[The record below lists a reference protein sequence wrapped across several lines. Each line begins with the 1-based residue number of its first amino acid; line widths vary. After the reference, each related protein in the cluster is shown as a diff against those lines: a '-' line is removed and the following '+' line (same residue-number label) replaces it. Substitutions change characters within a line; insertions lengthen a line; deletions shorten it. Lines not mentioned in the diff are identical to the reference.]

1 MGLPFLNR
9 QAKRRDQIVAI
20 DLGGRSTKAVHLQR
34 RGEFFSLVNYALM
47 DAPVYEKSMSSEILA
62 DHLRNVRDSLG
73 SGRTRQVTLAMSV
86 TDTMFR
92 QVEVPLMPVADLR
105 QMLKFNSK
113 NYLQQELPNHIFDC
127 CYVISRTPAR
137 PAEGAKPGAA
147 NIQKQKV
154 AVGGIKKTLID
165 DIQAAIKGAGLIP
178 DQVVPG
184 MIGPT
189 NAFEMAEPEIYAKDA
204 VALVDIG
211 FKNSTVTIL
220 DAGEI
225 QLNRVVAIGGD
236 RLTAGLAE
244 VMNISYQE
252 AESIKV
258 GMPMEVQPH
267 LEALINPLGREL
279 RASIDFFEH
288 QHDKTISQVFI
299 SGGSARSEFIIQ
311 ALQAELMAPCR
322 SWNPAK
328 FLQLALP
335 PEKMGD
341 VEHVVPQL
349 AVAIGAAASAI

>member
-1 MGLPFLNR
+1 MNR

-147 NIQKQKV
+147 GNRCF
-154 AVGGIKKTLID
+154 TLPS
-165 DIQAAIKGAGLIP
+165 AACSGC
-178 DQVVPG
+178 
-184 MIGPT
+184 
-189 NAFEMAEPEIYAKDA
+189 
-204 VALVDIG
+204 
-211 FKNSTVTIL
+211 
-220 DAGEI
+220 
-225 QLNRVVAIGGD
+225 
-236 RLTAGLAE
+236 
-244 VMNISYQE
+244 
-252 AESIKV
+252 
-258 GMPMEVQPH
+258 MP
-267 LEALINPLGREL
+267 
-279 RASIDFFEH
+279 RAS
-288 QHDKTISQVFI
+288 S
-299 SGGSARSEFIIQ
+299 
-311 ALQAELMAPCR
+311 
-322 SWNPAK
+322 
-328 FLQLALP
+328 
-335 PEKMGD
+335 
-341 VEHVVPQL
+341 
-349 AVAIGAAASAI
+349 